1 MKNNVTFLALIAA
14 LGGFL
19 FGYDTAII
27 SGTIGFVKT
36 QFNLSTVMEG
46 WYVSSALVGTI
57 LGVSVAGLL
66 SDKFGRKNILIASG
80 IFFALSAMGCALS
93 ASFNGLIAYRLLG
106 GMGVGVASMLS
117 PLYISEIAP
126 AKNRGRLVA
135 LYQLAIT
142 LGILVAYFSNAYLL
156 QLSTS
161 DSLVESSGMMN
172 RIFVDEV
179 WRAMLGSETIPAI
192 IFLLLLFAI
201 PKSPRWLAMKGRK
214 EQAKNILL
222 RFVTEEEAEAEIQSV
237 EAVLAKESGSFKSV
251 FSGPFKIAMM
261 IGISLAVL
269 SQVTGINAIIYYG
282 PKILE
287 EGGLQLGEA
296 LGGQVVIGIVNVLFT
311 FIALWK
317 IDDLGRK
324 PLLIYGIIGIMISLI
339 VIGLLFYFEVNNTY
353 LLMTFILT
361 FIACFAFSFGPV
373 LWVLLSE
380 IYPLKIRGA
389 AMSVA
394 TMAVWVGTTF
404 VGQMT
409 PWFLENLKPSGTF
422 WFFAVCMIPALYLAI
437 KVLPETKGKTLE
449 EIENYWLSKKD

>member
-1 MKNNVTFLALIAA
+1 MKNNVTFLAVIAA

-36 QFNLSTVMEG
+36 QFELNTVLEG

-57 LGVSVAGLL
+57 LGVSVAGIL
-66 SDKFGRKNILIASG
+66 SDKFGRKNILIMSG
-80 IFFALSAMGCALS
+80 IFFALSAIGCAVS
-93 ASFNGLIAYRLLG
+93 GSFVSLVIYRILG
-106 GMGVGVASMLS
+106 GIGVGIASMLS

-126 AKNRGRLVA
+126 AKKRGRLVA

-142 LGILVAYFSNAYLL
+142 FGILVAYFANAYLL
-156 QLSTS
+156 SLSTS
-161 DSLVESSGMMN
+161 ESLASTSGMTQK
-172 RIFVDEV
+172 IFVAEV
-179 WRAMLGSETIPAI
+179 WRAMLGSETIPATL
-192 IFLLLLFAI
+192 FLLLLFSI
-201 PKSPRWLAMKGRK
+201 PKSPRWLTMKGKR
-214 EQAKNILL
+214 EQAKSILL
-222 RFVTEEEAEAEIQSV
+222 RFVTKEEADIEIQNV
-237 EAVLAKESGSFKSV
+237 EDVLSKESGGIKAV
-251 FSGPFKIAMM
+251 FSGPFKLAMI
-261 IGISLAVL
+261 IGISLALL
-269 SQVTGINAIIYYG
+269 SQVSGINAIIYYG

-311 FIALWK
+311 FVALWK

-324 PLLIYGIIGIMISLI
+324 PLLTYGIIGIMISL
-339 VIGLLFYFEVNNTY
+339 VVVGLLFYFEVNNTY
-353 LLMTFILT
+353 ILMTFILT

-373 LWVLLSE
+373 VWVLLSE

-409 PWFLENLKPSGTF
+409 PWFLENLKPYGTF
-422 WFFAVCMIPALYLAI
+422 WFFAACMIPAVYLAV

-449 EIENYWLSKKD
+449 EIENYWLTKKG